1 MLHLKYNITREIAP
15 RRPLEMDAGIDA
27 KLVFLILTFS
37 ISVLGMVAFVVALIQ
52 KQVLVPDSA
61 AKSIF
66 SPDEEGR
73 PELDQRSRLSE
84 RWRTLDQSA
93 RAPILFFIVSSVI
106 WLVLGSIFGVLVSF
120 KFHHPE
126 FLGSSEFLTFGK
138 LRPLH
143 LNIIAYGWLSF
154 AALGIA
160 MWLVPRL
167 TKVPLQNTRT
177 LYAAGIMWNVGV
189 VLGCLGILYGFTDGL
204 EWLEFWWPIDILLAV
219 AGAMVAIPLFRTI
232 YLSKEKHLYVTMWY
246 TIAALIWFPVLF
258 VIANSHFLHSGVQ
271 QAIANWW
278 FAHNVLGLWVTPL
291 GLGVIYYLLPKITG
305 HPIASYQLSLFGFWG
320 LALFYSQVG
329 MHHLLGGP
337 IPTWIGNLSV
347 VMSVGMAIPVVTV
360 AINHH
365 VSTYR
370 HFHVL
375 KDSVVLRFIVFG
387 AMSYTVSSLQGSLH
401 SLRTFN
407 YVTHFTH
414 WTVSHAHLGLYG
426 FTTMVLFGGIYFA
439 LPRLV
444 GRDWK
449 YPGLINW
456 HFWIAAI
463 GIIIYAVAL
472 GIGGWLQGV
481 ELRNPSG
488 SFEASMKLTLPY
500 LYARS
505 VGGTLMLIS
514 HLFMLFNIA
523 VLLWFQKNEATN
535 E

>member
-1 MLHLKYNITREIAP
+1 M
-15 RRPLEMDAGIDA
+15 DA
-27 KLVFLILTFS
+27 KLILLILTFA
-37 ISVLGMVAFVVALIQ
+37 ISVLGMLAFVIALIQ
-52 KQVLVPDSA
+52 KQVLVPASA

-66 SPDEEGR
+66 APNEVGKT
-73 PELDQRSRLSE
+73 ELDQRSQQSE
-84 RWRTLDQSA
+84 LWRSLDQSA
-93 RAPILFFIVSSVI
+93 KTPILMFIVTSVV
-106 WLVLGSIFGVLVSF
+106 WLVLGSIFGLLVSI
-120 KFHHPE
+120 KFHHPD
-126 FLGSSEFLTFGK
+126 FLGTQSLLTFGK

-143 LNIIAYGWLSF
+143 LNMITYGWLSP

-167 TKVPLQNTRT
+167 TKVPLQHTKT
-177 LYAAGIMWNVGV
+177 LMAAGIIWNIGVILGCIGIAVGV
-189 VLGCLGILYGFTDGL
+189 TDGL
-204 EWLEFWWPIDILLAV
+204 EWLEFWWPIDILLAI
-219 AGAMVAIPLFRTI
+219 AGAMIALPLFRTI
-232 YLSKEKHLYVTMWY
+232 YLSREEHLYVSMWY
-246 TIAALIWFPVLF
+246 TICALIWFPVLF
-258 VIANSHFLHSGVQ
+258 VIANTHFLHSGVQ
-271 QAIANWW
+271 QAITNWW

-291 GLGVIYYLLPKITG
+291 GLGIIYYLLPKIIG

-337 IPTWIGNLSV
+337 IPTWLANLSV
-347 VMSVGMAIPVVTV
+347 VMSAGMAIPVVTV

-407 YVTHFTH
+407 YITHFTH

-444 GRDWK
+444 GRDWRR
-449 YPGLINW
+449 PGLLNI
-456 HFWIAAI
+456 HFWTAAT
-463 GIIIYAVAL
+463 GILLYAIAL
-472 GIGGWLQGV
+472 GIGGWLQGQ
-481 ELRNPSG
+481 ELRNMQG
-488 SFEASMKLTLPY
+488 SFEESVRLTMPY
-500 LYARS
+500 LFLRS
-505 VGGTLMLIS
+505 VGGTLMLFSHCLMLYNVIDILRPIS
-514 HLFMLFNIA
+514 KE
-523 VLLWFQKNEATN
+523 VQP
-535 E
+535 